1 MLDDHI
7 NPSETGETPE
17 TVNQSA
23 PELDTVLNEV
33 ATLKSQLTA
42 QERQQRDL
50 ERFLLNRNGQ
60 AAQDPPDLE
69 TLRQKEI
76 EALAKDP
83 LSYREGIV
91 SQAVAQLS
99 EQLET
104 QKLLTEARQKHSD
117 LLPFESFVY
126 AEAQT
131 IWAEKAKEGKP
142 VSEAQAIDLAA
153 DSVRA
158 KIKSVAGAAQ
168 NTASLR
174 SDALRLSPI
183 GTQPPSAQKDISEMS
198 PAEFR
203 AYDAEVR
210 ARFGR

>member
-7 NPSETGETPE
+7 APPETGETHE
-17 TVNQSA
+17 TGNQSA

-60 AAQDPPDLE
+60 VAQEPTDLE

-117 LLPFESFVY
+117 LLPFESLVY
-126 AEAQT
+126 TEAQS

-158 KIKSVAGAAQ
+158 KIKSVAGVAQ

-183 GTQPPSAQKDISEMS
+183 GSQPPSAPKDISEMT
-198 PAEFR
+198 PAEFK